1 MRAPRGD
8 GAFDDLASLDDF
20 DGMVSS
26 MSLPAARLRM
36 VADGRTL
43 PPSSYT
49 VSGAGPRRATE
60 EVVSP
65 ALVYARYSEGA
76 TIVLEGLHRYWP
88 PLTEFCRDLELA
100 LGHRLQVNAYLTP
113 PGARGFDVHRDDH
126 DVFVLQ
132 VSGSKHW
139 LVYDRDDADRV
150 LVDDVLARGGCLY
163 VPKGFPHAARTTQSA
178 SAHLT
183 VGVLTHD
190 AIDVVR
196 EVTKLAEDEPA
207 FRARLPA
214 ESASDPT
221 ALRATVE
228 QHVAELKA
236 WLDKV
241 DLDELT
247 ARVARRVMT
256 SSQPLL
262 RGHLGRL
269 HALDAVGS
277 ETVVTRRRGATC
289 ALLPA
294 HGVVRVVLADRELEM
309 PLVARDAMEHV
320 ARHATFRVRDLH
332 PLLDADGA
340 LVLVRRLV
348 REGLLEAVVDA

>member
-1 MRAPRGD
+1 
-8 GAFDDLASLDDF
+8 
-20 DGMVSS
+20 MVSS
-26 MSLPAARLRM
+26 AALPASRLRM

-49 VSGAGPRRATE
+49 VAGGGTRRAE
-60 EVVSP
+60 DVVSP
-65 ALVYARYSEGA
+65 ALVYARYGEGA
-76 TIVLEGLHRYWP
+76 TIVLEGLHRFWP
-88 PLTEFCRDLELA
+88 PLTEFCRALELA

-132 VSGSKHW
+132 VSGAKHW
-139 LVYDRDDADRV
+139 TVYDRDDPERV
-150 LVDDVLARGGCLY
+150 LLDRDIERGACLY
-163 VPKGFPHAARTTQSA
+163 VPEGFPHAARTAASA

-190 AIDVVR
+190 ALDVVR
-196 EVTKLAEDEPA
+196 EVARLAEDEPA
-207 FRARLPA
+207 FRARLPSEGA
-214 ESASDPT
+214 RDVA

-228 QHVAELKA
+228 QHVSELRA

-256 SSQPLL
+256 SAQPLL
-262 RGHLGRL
+262 RGHLRRL
-269 HALDAVGS
+269 ERLDDVS
-277 ETVVTRRRGATC
+277 RDTLVRRRRGATC

-294 HGVVRVVLADRELEM
+294 AGALRVVLADRELEM
-309 PLVARDAMEHV
+309 PDAARGAMEHV
-320 ARHATFRVRDLH
+320 ERHESFRVRDLE
-332 PLLDADGA
+332 PALDPESA

-348 REGLLEAVVDA
+348 REGLLEAVIDG